1 MGRALRGQSLKCI
14 FPQKQNKKY
23 EHRLFFFDIASG
35 SVQSFLWRNSAH
47 NSVSQR
53 SIFSPSG
60 IGNQPVSRYWLAK
73 HYWNNFKPF
82 FRKDHGCFSWSFY
95 NFLRKQ
101 KTWLLPPTF
110 LFLTL
115 ATWFQQCSLHCVQFV
130 QKTVLHFSLFF
141 YPKTHPR
148 CMRPIYEAF
157 LRQVAHPKLV
167 KLVFVETSRMSPSA
181 RSGTPRLPVSSFLSL

>member
-1 MGRALRGQSLKCI
+1 MHFSH
-14 FPQKQNKKY
+14 KQNKKY
-23 EHRLFFFDIASG
+23 EHRLFFFNIASG

-82 FRKDHGCFSWSFY
+82 LEKIMDV
-95 NFLRKQ
+95 FLEVFIRKQ
-101 KTWLLPPTF
+101 KTWWLFPPPTF

-115 ATWFQQCSLHCVQFV
+115 ATWTAVFPPLCSVCSKNRAALQP
-130 QKTVLHFSLFF
+130 LFF

-181 RSGTPRLPVSSFLSL
+181 CSGTPPLPVSSFLSL